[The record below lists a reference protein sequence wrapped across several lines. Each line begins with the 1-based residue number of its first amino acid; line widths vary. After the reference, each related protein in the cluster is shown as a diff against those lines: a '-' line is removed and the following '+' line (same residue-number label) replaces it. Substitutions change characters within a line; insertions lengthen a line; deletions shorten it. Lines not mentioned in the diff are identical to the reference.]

1 MKLNEVC
8 IGITDGSHNPPAG
21 IKKSEYPMLSSK
33 NIFDDVLTFDEP
45 RYLSETEY
53 EKENKRTC
61 VNAGDVLLTIVG
73 TVGRA
78 LVVPE
83 GADNITLQR
92 SVAVLHP
99 NYEKCRSRYL
109 MYLLQSKRS
118 YFENKARGVAQ
129 KGIYL
134 KQLSDVDVN
143 ICGLDEQDEIIK
155 LLDKTR
161 NIITVRRKQ
170 LGQLDL
176 LVKARFV
183 ELFGDPVTNPK
194 NLPVVIL
201 RELSRLITKGASPSW
216 QGFSYTEDS
225 SQTLFITSENV
236 REGYIDLSSPKYVED
251 GFNEKQ
257 NRSMIHKGDFLINIV
272 GASIG
277 RAAQFEL
284 DCKANMNQAAALV
297 RMDDNRIRDKYLLVY
312 LNSERAQQMYN
323 SMKSDT
329 GRATLSLQDIADLSI
344 LLPEVN
350 EQIEFETFVRQVD
363 KSKLSPKQSTT
374 LHYKSIFTQIQTLQ
388 ITNIFYLETES
399 EAFHQNDKRRIISMG
414 KTRIWH
420 GSGISVEGFERSAA
434 SGG

>member
-45 RYLSETEY
+45 RYLSKTEY

-170 LGQLDL
+170 LEQLDL

-183 ELFGDPVTNPK
+183 EMFGDRYVNDKKWNTTKLGEGISFNNGKAHEQVVDENGDYILVTSRAIASDFEDVRRTNTLLFPLHK
-194 NLPVVIL
+194 NDIVMVMSDVPNGKALAKCQ
-201 RELSRLITKGASPSW
+201 LI
-216 QGFSYTEDS
+216 DS
-225 SQTLFITSENV
+225 
-236 REGYIDLSSPKYVED
+236 D
-251 GFNEKQ
+251 
-257 NRSMIHKGDFLINIV
+257 
-272 GASIG
+272 
-277 RAAQFEL
+277 
-284 DCKANMNQAAALV
+284 
-297 RMDDNRIRDKYLLVY
+297 DKYTLNQRICSFDNYEYNAIFLLY
-312 LNSERAQQMYN
+312 LLNRHPYFLAFNDGNGQTNLRKNDILECE
-323 SMKSDT
+323 
-329 GRATLSLQDIADLSI
+329 LIVPPIELQNQFAD
-344 LLPEVN
+344 
-350 EQIEFETFVRQVD
+350 FVRQVD

-374 LHYKSIFTQIQTLQ
+374 LHYKSIFTQTQTLQ

>member
-170 LGQLDL
+170 LEQLDL

-183 ELFGDPVTNPK
+183 EMFGDRYVNDKKWNTTKLGEGISFNNGKAHEQVVDENGDYILVTSRAIASDFEDVRRTNTLLFPLHK
-194 NLPVVIL
+194 NDIVMVMSDVPNGKALAKCQ
-201 RELSRLITKGASPSW
+201 LI
-216 QGFSYTEDS
+216 DS
-225 SQTLFITSENV
+225 
-236 REGYIDLSSPKYVED
+236 D
-251 GFNEKQ
+251 
-257 NRSMIHKGDFLINIV
+257 
-272 GASIG
+272 
-277 RAAQFEL
+277 
-284 DCKANMNQAAALV
+284 
-297 RMDDNRIRDKYLLVY
+297 DKYTLNQRICSFDNYEYNAIFLLY
-312 LNSERAQQMYN
+312 LLNRHPYFLAFNDGNGQTNLRKNDILECE
-323 SMKSDT
+323 
-329 GRATLSLQDIADLSI
+329 LIVPPIELQNQFAD
-344 LLPEVN
+344 
-350 EQIEFETFVRQVD
+350 FVRQVD

-414 KTRIWH
+414 KTRIWN

>member
-170 LGQLDL
+170 LEQLDL

-183 ELFGDPVTNPK
+183 EMFGDRYVNDKKWNTTKLGEGISFNNGKAHEQVVDENGDYILVTSRAIASDFEDVRRTNTLLFPLHK
-194 NLPVVIL
+194 NDIVMVMSDVPNGKALAKCQ
-201 RELSRLITKGASPSW
+201 LI
-216 QGFSYTEDS
+216 DS
-225 SQTLFITSENV
+225 
-236 REGYIDLSSPKYVED
+236 D
-251 GFNEKQ
+251 
-257 NRSMIHKGDFLINIV
+257 
-272 GASIG
+272 
-277 RAAQFEL
+277 
-284 DCKANMNQAAALV
+284 
-297 RMDDNRIRDKYLLVY
+297 DKYTLNQRICSFDNYEYNAIFLLY
-312 LNSERAQQMYN
+312 LLNRHPYFLAFNDGNGQTNLRKNDILECE
-323 SMKSDT
+323 
-329 GRATLSLQDIADLSI
+329 LIVPPIELQNQFAD
-344 LLPEVN
+344 
-350 EQIEFETFVRQVD
+350 FVRQVD
-363 KSKLSPKQSTT
+363 KSKAVVQ
-374 LHYKSIFTQIQTLQ
+374 KSLEETQLLFDSLMQKY
-388 ITNIFYLETES
+388 F
-399 EAFHQNDKRRIISMG
+399 G
-414 KTRIWH
+414 
-420 GSGISVEGFERSAA
+420 
-434 SGG
+434 

>member
-170 LGQLDL
+170 LEQLDL

-183 ELFGDPVTNPK
+183 EMFGDRYVNDKKWNTTKLGEGISFNNGKAHEQVVDENGDYILVTSRAIASDFEDVRRTNTLLFPLHK
-194 NLPVVIL
+194 NDIVMVMSDVPNGKALAKCQ
-201 RELSRLITKGASPSW
+201 LI
-216 QGFSYTEDS
+216 DS
-225 SQTLFITSENV
+225 
-236 REGYIDLSSPKYVED
+236 D
-251 GFNEKQ
+251 
-257 NRSMIHKGDFLINIV
+257 
-272 GASIG
+272 
-277 RAAQFEL
+277 
-284 DCKANMNQAAALV
+284 
-297 RMDDNRIRDKYLLVY
+297 DKYTLNQRICSFDNYEYNAIFLLY
-312 LNSERAQQMYN
+312 LLNRHPYFLAFNDGNGQTNLRKNDILECE
-323 SMKSDT
+323 
-329 GRATLSLQDIADLSI
+329 LIVPPIELQNQFAD
-344 LLPEVN
+344 
-350 EQIEFETFVRQVD
+350 FVRQVD